1 MCGRYNAGMLDTRGL
16 VIGELA
22 VRDKLISRDQLDD
35 IINAQQK
42 SNFSQPLGALMLEH
56 KLLSKEQLDGLL
68 KRQKE
73 VLQDYEKALS
83 VSGLFGRIAI
93 EVGLI
98 SEQQLSTAIRRQLT
112 LDFDGKHTKIGQIL
126 LAMKAIR
133 PSGFWEI
140 IRAQGTFRC
149 GGCGHVLD
157 EPRFE
162 KSAIHCEKCGK
173 PALSLD
179 EA

>member
-1 MCGRYNAGMLDTRGL
+1 MLDTRGL

-22 VRDKLISRDQLDD
+22 VRDRLISRDQLDD
-35 IINAQQK
+35 VVALQQK
-42 SNFSQPLGALMLEH
+42 SNFSQPLGALMLEN
-56 KLLSKEQLDGLL
+56 KLLTKAQLDGLL
-68 KRQKE
+68 QRQKE
-73 VLQDYEKALS
+73 ALQDYERALS

-98 SEQQLSTAIRRQLT
+98 TEPQLSTAIRRQLT
-112 LDFDGKHTKIGQIL
+112 LDFEGKRVKIGQIL
-126 LAMKAIR
+126 LSMKAIR
-133 PSGFWEI
+133 PSGFWEV

-149 GGCGHVLD
+149 GDCGHILD

-162 KSAIHCEKCGK
+162 QTAIHCEKCGK

>member
-1 MCGRYNAGMLDTRGL
+1 MLDTRGL

-22 VRDKLISRDQLDD
+22 VRDRLITRDQLDD
-35 IINAQQK
+35 VVDLQQK
-42 SNFSQPLGALMLEH
+42 SNFSQPLGSLMLER
-56 KLLSKEQLDGLL
+56 KLLTHAQLDGLL
-68 KRQKE
+68 QRQKE

-98 SEQQLSTAIRRQLT
+98 TEQQLSTAIRRQLT
-112 LDFDGKHTKIGQIL
+112 LDFQGKRTKIGQIL

-133 PSGFWEI
+133 PSGFWEV

-149 GGCGHVLD
+149 GDCGHILD

-162 KSAIHCEKCGK
+162 QTAIHCEKCGK

-179 EA
+179 EG

>member
-1 MCGRYNAGMLDTRGL
+1 MLDTRGL

-22 VRDKLISRDQLDD
+22 VRDRLITREQLEDVV
-35 IINAQQK
+35 ALQSK
-42 SNFSQPLGALMLEH
+42 GGFSQPLGSLMLER
-56 KLLSKEQLDGLL
+56 KLLTKDQLDNLL

-73 VLQDYEKALS
+73 ALLEYEKALS

-93 EVGLI
+93 EVGMI
-98 SEQQLSTAIRRQLT
+98 TEKQLAEAIRRQLA
-112 LDFDGKHTKIGQIL
+112 LDFEGKHTKIGQIL

-149 GGCGHVLD
+149 AECGHVLD

-162 KSAIHCEKCGK
+162 KTAIHCEKCGK
-173 PALSLD
+173 PTLSLD
-179 EA
+179 EG